1 VDGPVASARL
11 AELAGAVEGVD
22 DPYPVGGQAGLVVD
36 AFLGEDGVTW
46 PLPGQLGHQKLVGL
60 PVSGVPQGIRVAPLG
75 AQLEEEAA
83 SALG

>member
-11 AELAGAVEGVD
+11 AELAGSVEGVD

-36 AFLGEDGVTW
+36 AFLGEDGITW
-46 PLPGQLGHQKLVGL
+46 PLPGQLGHQELVRL
-60 PVSGVPQGIRVAPLG
+60 PVPGVPQGVGVAARC
-75 AQLEEEAA
+75 AQLQEEVA